1 MHRFSALLDPG
12 WYKQSSVNRYTL
24 NVNLTQHLSD
34 KLSLN
39 LIGGAAYR
47 KQRAPG
53 TLGQDVDV
61 VGGEVKRD
69 FDINPYSLRKQHL
82 TVYLTHQQPT

>member
-1 MHRFSALLDPG
+1 M
-12 WYKQSSVNRYTL
+12 
-24 NVNLTQHLSD
+24 
-34 KLSLN
+34 N

-69 FDINPYSLRKQHL
+69 FDINPYSYASNTSRVLDPSATYVANYAPFNIFHELDNNYIDLNTLDARFS
-82 TVYLTHQQPT
+82 